1 MLRGMQSSSKP
12 LIYLAS
18 ASPRR
23 SALLAQ
29 LGIAH
34 TVRPVDLDERIQE
47 GEGPAE
53 YVRRLAGEKA
63 AALWNRLGLDERLPV
78 LAADTS
84 VALDQEIMGKP
95 SDRADGLR
103 MLRKLS
109 GRTHQVFTAI
119 ALQHERGSEI
129 QVNVSEVRFRELND
143 AEMQAYWET
152 GEPRDKAGG
161 YAVQGIAALFIE
173 RIAGSFSGI
182 MGLPLFETGQLLR
195 SIGWQL
201 NSAVSR

>member
-1 MLRGMQSSSKP
+1 MQSSSKP

-23 SALLAQ
+23 STLLAQ
-29 LGIAH
+29 VGIAH
-34 TVRPVDLDERIQE
+34 TVMPVDLDERIHA
-47 GEGPAE
+47 GEAPTD
-53 YVRRLAGEKA
+53 YVRRLAHEKA
-63 AALWNRLGLDERLPV
+63 LALWDRLNPADRLPV

-84 VALDQEIMGKP
+84 VALDQEILGKP
-95 SDRADGLR
+95 ADQPDGLR

-109 GRTHQVFTAI
+109 GRTHQVFTAV
-119 ALQHERGSEI
+119 ALKHAQGSEI
-129 QVNVSEVRFRELND
+129 QVNVSEVCFRNLSD
-143 AEMQAYWET
+143 AEMQAYWDT

-195 SIGWQL
+195 AIGCEL
-201 NSAVSR
+201 TGAVSR